1 MNDIEKEFAVHEAIC
16 AKRYEAIEE
25 KLEAGKARMHKIEI
39 QLYIVI
45 AAILFGP
52 GVAADIVKKLLGL

>member
-1 MNDIEKEFAVHEAIC
+1 MNDLEKDFAVHEAIC
-16 AKRYEAIEE
+16 AKRYEAIED
-25 KLEAGKARMHKIEI
+25 KLEAGKHRMHKIEI